1 MNLGYAIL
9 ALLAVAVLLQLMLW
23 RAQRTVFRQLRDH
36 NERLA
41 LLEKP
46 LSPGEIAVR
55 RVTSEIAAPP
65 AARPAAAPDPLQQA
79 ISLARVGRTA
89 QEISASCGISEA
101 EAELLV
107 RMRGAPM

>member
-9 ALLAVAVLLQLMLW
+9 TLLAVAILLQLTLW
-23 RAQRTVFRQLRDH
+23 RAQRAVLRQLRDH

>member
-23 RAQRTVFRQLRDH
+23 RAQRTVLRQLRDH

-46 LSPGEIAVR
+46 LIPGEIAAR
-55 RVTSEIAAPP
+55 RVVS
-65 AARPAAAPDPLQQA
+65 
-79 ISLARVGRTA
+79 
-89 QEISASCGISEA
+89 
-101 EAELLV
+101 
-107 RMRGAPM
+107 

>member
-9 ALLAVAVLLQLMLW
+9 TLLAVAILLQLTLW
-23 RAQRTVFRQLRDH
+23 RAQRAVLRQLRDH

-65 AARPAAAPDPLQQA
+65 DARPAAAPDPLQQA